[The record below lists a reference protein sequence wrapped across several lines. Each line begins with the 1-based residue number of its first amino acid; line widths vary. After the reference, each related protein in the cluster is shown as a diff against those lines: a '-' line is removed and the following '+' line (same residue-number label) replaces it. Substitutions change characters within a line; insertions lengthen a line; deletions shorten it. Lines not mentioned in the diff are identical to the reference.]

1 MKTSKN
7 QQGVTLIELMIGL
20 ALGLIASLAIFSTI
34 SSFESQRR
42 TTSSGVDMQQNG
54 LLALYSIE
62 NDIRM
67 AGFGLIDASTS
78 PGSMPCAKVNSYLSS
93 ASGVYTSAPVT
104 LTNGSTGTDII
115 TINQLNSDTG
125 GIVTGGNAATLTAPF
140 SAVGTMS
147 LDTNAAI
154 NPNDFILLSQS
165 GLDCTLLK
173 VSSVAS
179 SPTGGIVVQ
188 SAGNALSNSTSTAP
202 TLPTYAAS
210 AVVIDLGPASTSSS
224 TTFGSTNPDSTP
236 TFTTTK
242 YKICGSGD
250 ANCNLLDLMR
260 SEDAGTTWSTVS
272 SNIVTVAAQYG
283 VAAAGSESIS
293 CWTDATGSACS
304 GTDWSNPPLADVK
317 RIKAIRVGIL
327 ARSAQKTTCN
337 QTTPAWYGGSLDI
350 SGIVGTGWNC
360 YRYKIYQS
368 IIPIRNVIWGNL

>member
-7 QQGVTLIELMIGL
+7 QHGVTLIELMIGL
-20 ALGLIASLAIFSTI
+20 ALGLIASLAIFTTI
-34 SSFESQRR
+34 SSFEAQRR
-42 TTSSGVDMQQNG
+42 TTGSGVDMQQNG

-78 PGSMPCAKVNSYLSS
+78 PGSMPCAKVNSYLNS

-173 VSSVAS
+173 VSSVAT

-188 SAGNALSNSTSTAP
+188 SAGNALSNSTSTPP

-210 AVVIDLGPASTSSS
+210 AVVVDLGPANPSSA
-224 TTFGSTNPDSTP
+224 TTFGSTTPTATP

-242 YKICGSGD
+242 YQID
-250 ANCNLLDLMR
+250 ANLNLIR
-260 SEDAGTTWSTVS
+260 SENGGTSWSTVS

-283 VAAAGSESIS
+283 VGAVGSQSVS

-304 GTDWSNPPLADVK
+304 STDWSNPSLADIK

-337 QTTPAWYGGSLDI
+337 QTTPAWYGGSLDV
-350 SGIVGTGWNC
+350 SSIVGADWNC
-360 YRYKIYQS
+360 YRYKIYQT